1 MTGKKILVVDDDIL
15 TLKLIRYVL
24 ENHGMSF
31 VECQDGKSAVEYISK
46 HRIDAAI
53 LDLCLPDVSGL
64 EILKAIRMSPAIS
77 YIPVLILTSNNDKL
91 DTVLALEIGADD
103 YIVKPFNQRELV
115 ARLNVGFRRVSQNNL
130 PAATKISIGDLSID
144 MEKREVKK
152 SGKSLQLTFKE
163 FELLYILAANAG
175 KVFSRDELLSKLW
188 SDNYLTET
196 RVIDMH
202 ITALRKKLG
211 DTRENNNYIET
222 VRSIGYR
229 FRK

>member
-1 MTGKKILVVDDDIL
+1 MAGKKILIVDDDVF
-15 TLKLIRYVL
+15 TLKIIQYVL

-31 VECQDGKSAVEYISK
+31 VAFQDGSSAIEYIS
-46 HRIDAAI
+46 RNRVDAAI
-53 LDLCLPDVSGL
+53 LDLCLPDLGGL
-64 EILKAIRMSPAIS
+64 EILKAIRMSPSINH
-77 YIPVLILTSNNDKL
+77 IPVIILTGNSDKM

-103 YIVKPFNQRELV
+103 YIVKPFNKRELV
-115 ARLNVGFRRVSQNNL
+115 ARLNVGFRRVSQNTSSTVTN
-130 PAATKISIGDLSID
+130 ISIGDLLID
-144 MEKREVKK
+144 LEKREVIK
-152 SGKSLQLTFKE
+152 SGRHIHLTFKE

-202 ITALRKKLG
+202 IASLRKKIG
-211 DTRENNNYIET
+211 DNREKNNYIET